1 MGDSLPKRR
10 DDLALGRA
18 LPDPEKTDD
27 DFPDLNP
34 IVFFLILSRCI
45 AIFGNQASGRI
56 RRVSS
61 LRAANYWKYFDPELT
76 NYGT

>member
-34 IVFFLILSRCI
+34 IDFFFNFISKYRDLWKSGQWKNPSRVL
-45 AIFGNQASGRI
+45 ASCR
-56 RRVSS
+56 
-61 LRAANYWKYFDPELT
+61 
-76 NYGT
+76 